1 MAREDCPYRCSILD
15 RQTQASLILHG
26 LPDRIN
32 KGGCRGWSF
41 PHVDERLKSGAVMA
55 SRCFARHSTIG
66 HNHDV

>member
-32 KGGCRGWSF
+32 KGGVSWLVSQQLSGLGKISIAQGDGALDGF
-41 PHVDERLKSGAVMA
+41 TLQGLK
-55 SRCFARHSTIG
+55 IE
-66 HNHDV
+66 

>member
-1 MAREDCPYRCSILD
+1 MAREDCPFRWSILD

-41 PHVDERLKSGAVMA
+41 PHVDERLKAALLWRRAV
-55 SRCFARHSTIG
+55 FARHSTIG